1 MPRTNS
7 EQDFGNYTV
16 PISEQYAIM
25 LESDCPVIAQYGRAD
40 PRTVAFYTTPGY
52 QHKLA

>member
-1 MPRTNS
+1 MPDVYDAFG
-7 EQDFGNYTV
+7 QIGNYTV

-52 QHKLA
+52 NTN